1 MKHLFLI
8 LLSLLVLGNVFVS
21 CKDEKT
27 DFTELGKDEYPQ
39 IFGQWPDKK
48 SNGDLGEFNLTLGD
62 TLKPIVQYTPSQYS
76 EGTWYID
83 GEVVHRGKDLCYIP
97 KAVGTY
103 NVKLVVKTAK
113 YETSREAVL
122 NVWSRK

>member
-1 MKHLFLI
+1 M
-8 LLSLLVLGNVFVS
+8 GNVFVS

-62 TLKPIVQYTPSQYS
+62 TLKAI
-76 EGTWYID
+76 
-83 GEVVHRGKDLCYIP
+83 
-97 KAVGTY
+97 GTY

-122 NVWSRK
+122 NVWSR